1 MKTILIFILATIFC
15 FIAAIFLI
23 RSNVE
28 LRRLIEQYENEL
40 EELMH
45 DNEYQIRAYEIKNFQ
60 FIELE
65 KQYKKVQT
73 QLKRYKTLLKNK
85 SK

>member
-15 FIAAIFLI
+15 FIAAIILI
-23 RSNVE
+23 RSNIE